1 MNGLHRA
8 LDPAC
13 RARWLMRDA
22 RGALRDLTAG
32 GLPDDLPAAAA
43 WLLAARERSAALAQA
58 PLAPADAAQWPVV
71 LPGRPPKALCVG
83 RNFAEHAA
91 ELGNPVPEEL
101 LWFAKLPSILV
112 GQDAVVKLPSWLR
125 TRVDPE
131 AEVVALV
138 GRGIEAGASPA
149 EAAASIAGYSLGF
162 DLTARGVQ
170 GEDKKRGWPWT
181 RSKNLPGF
189 GVVGPGWVPAD
200 ALPPLADVKLE
211 GFVNGERRQNGSL
224 GELLRTPGAALAE
237 IARWTPLEAGDLLF
251 LGTPAGVAPIVP
263 GDKLEARA
271 TCLGILRCS
280 IA

>member
-1 MNGLHRA
+1 MNGLFRA

-13 RARWLMRDA
+13 RAHWLMRDA
-22 RGALRDLTAG
+22 RGALRDLSAAG
-32 GLPDDLPAAAA
+32 LADDLGAAAA
-43 WLLAARERSAALAQA
+43 WLLAARERAAALAA
-58 PLAPADAAQWPVV
+58 APAAVPGAAEWPVV

-112 GQDAVVKLPSWLR
+112 GQDAVVKLPPWLR
-125 TRVDPE
+125 SRVDPE
-131 AEVVALV
+131 TEVVALV
-138 GRGIEAGASPA
+138 GRAIGPGATPA
-149 EAAASIAGYSLGF
+149 EAAASVAAYALGF

-170 GEDKKRGWPWT
+170 GEDKKKSWPWT

-189 GVVGPGWVPAD
+189 GVVGPAWVPAD
-200 ALPPLADVKLE
+200 ALPPLAEIKLE
-211 GFVNGERRQNGSL
+211 GFVNGERRQLGSL
-224 GELLRTPGAALAE
+224 GELLRPPGAALAE
-237 IARWTPLEAGDLLF
+237 IARWTPLEPGDILF
-251 LGTPAGVAPIVP
+251 LGTPAGVAAIAP
-263 GDKLEARA
+263 GDQLEARG